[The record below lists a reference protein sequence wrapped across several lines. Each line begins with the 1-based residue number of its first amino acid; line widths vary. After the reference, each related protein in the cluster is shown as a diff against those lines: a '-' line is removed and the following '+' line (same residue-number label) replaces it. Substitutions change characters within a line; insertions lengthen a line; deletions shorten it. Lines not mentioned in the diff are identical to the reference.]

1 MVSFLGITKN
11 KVFPDNFLKRGLIMK
26 TCYICHKLRDK
37 QFLKRVYSFIE
48 NKYLFV
54 CSGCNTYKNRLEYRY
69 KIKE

>member
-1 MVSFLGITKN
+1 
-11 KVFPDNFLKRGLIMK
+11 MK
-26 TCYICHKLRDK
+26 TCNICHKLRDE

-54 CSGCNTYKNRLEYRY
+54 CSNCNTYKNRLEYKY